1 MVNCGLYSIITV
13 MEIYTPRRRNV
24 LAIAALSAVALVGCS
39 VDSYLTDPSNV
50 QCDGK
55 RTKTDLEGDGM
66 ATFVVHG
73 KEDGDVATVSVRRN
87 DDKVSVGVSGDVT
100 GPPQQLEE
108 DGYTAP
114 TPIVD
119 GAELSAF
126 GAGGAWIIDARND
139 SVVIQGSCD
148 GM

>member
-1 MVNCGLYSIITV
+1 
-13 MEIYTPRRRNV
+13 MERLTPRRRNI
-24 LAIAALSAVALVGCS
+24 LAIAALSATALVGCS

-55 RTKTDLEGDGM
+55 RTKTELEGDGM

-87 DDKVSVGVSGDVT
+87 DDRVSVSVSGDVT

>member
-1 MVNCGLYSIITV
+1 
-13 MEIYTPRRRNV
+13 MERLIPRNNNLV
-24 LAIAALSAVALVGCS
+24 AVAYLSAIALSGCTVD
-39 VDSYLTDPSNV
+39 VDSYLNDQTNV

-55 RTKTDLEGDGM
+55 RTKADLNGDGM

-73 KEDGDVATVSVRRN
+73 EKEADAAIVSVRRK
-87 DDKVSVGVSGDVT
+87 DDEVSVSVAGNVT

-119 GAELSAF
+119 GTELAAF
-126 GAGGAWIIDARND
+126 GAGAAWIIDARED
-139 SVVIQGSCD
+139 SVVIQGTCD

>member
-1 MVNCGLYSIITV
+1 
-13 MEIYTPRRRNV
+13 MERLRFKKHKALV
-24 LAIAALSAVALVGCS
+24 VAALSATALVGCS
-39 VDSYLTDPSNV
+39 VDSYLNDASNV

-55 RTKTDLEGDGM
+55 RTKTDLEGNGV
-66 ATFVVHG
+66 ATFIVHG
-73 KEDGDVATVSVRRN
+73 KEDGDIATVSVRRN
-87 DDKVSVGVSGDVT
+87 DERVSVSVNGDVT
-100 GPPQQLEE
+100 GPPQQLEA

-114 TPIVD
+114 TPVVD
-119 GAELSAF
+119 GAELTAF

>member
-1 MVNCGLYSIITV
+1 
-13 MEIYTPRRRNV
+13 MEILTPKRRNV
-24 LAIAALSAVALVGCS
+24 LAIAALSAAALTGCS
-39 VDSYLTDPSNV
+39 VDSYLTDASNV
-50 QCDGK
+50 HCDGK
-55 RTKTDLEGDGM
+55 RTKTDLEGNGM

-73 KEDGDVATVSVRRN
+73 KQEGDVATVKVRRN
-87 DDKVSVGVSGDVT
+87 NEGVSVGVAGDVT
-100 GPPQQLEE
+100 GPPQQLED

-126 GAGGAWIIDARND
+126 GAGGAWVIDVRND